1 MSSTP
6 LHPLTPPGGV
16 IKLGWKYDDLFDR
29 PLFGWAR
36 AARICSERRESASPR
51 HCWTGFNREII
62 ARFAFALLATPERP
76 TIFQTI
82 RAERSFRYVCR

>member
-51 HCWTGFNREII
+51 H
-62 ARFAFALLATPERP
+62 
-76 TIFQTI
+76 
-82 RAERSFRYVCR
+82 